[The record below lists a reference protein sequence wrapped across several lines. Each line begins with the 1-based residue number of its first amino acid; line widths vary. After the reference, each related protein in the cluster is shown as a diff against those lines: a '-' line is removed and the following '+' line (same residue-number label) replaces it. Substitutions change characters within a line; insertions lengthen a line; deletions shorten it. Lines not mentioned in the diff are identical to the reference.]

1 MCNYLSI
8 HCVPRIAV
16 KTLLTLVFKPFPGIL
31 KHSQTSVKAYLS
43 DITLP
48 EERAGVLGKFNA
60 VGSLGFIIAPVIG
73 GTIAMQENGYLKVSL
88 LTCSVYLFGMIFVW
102 LVFDNKKKRGAHKSK
117 PSESTEEDA
126 EVVDVS
132 SQSES
137 GVTRRKTP
145 NTQTEKLVDSKQDDN
160 DSTFSKL
167 FGFLKIAS
175 VQHILDLLLIRF
187 VFALGMLIYRSNYTS
202 MLDYR
207 YGVDAKT
214 TGYIISYGSIAG
226 ALSGLSVGT
235 IYSYIKSDAKMMLF
249 AAILMSSSLFG
260 IAISPNIY
268 TVLMCVAPLSLSTS
282 IMRVNSHNLMLKRI
296 KPEEK
301 GAAMGVGDSMTSI
314 ARMVSPAIAGF
325 AQEVNVAGPCW
336 LATGFSIIGIGL
348 LIASQARKQAKEDE
362 KKTN

>member
-1 MCNYLSI
+1 MNTSL
-8 HCVPRIAV
+8 
-16 KTLLTLVFKPFPGIL
+16 KLLFKPFLGIL

-48 EERAGVLGKFNA
+48 EERAGVLGRFNA

-73 GTIAMQENGYLKVSL
+73 GTVAMQENGYLKVSL
-88 LTCSVYLFGMIFVW
+88 LTCSVYLFAMVFVW
-102 LVFDNKKKRGAHKSK
+102 FVFENKKTKR
-117 PSESTEEDA
+117 PQEVRLSESTEDTEIVN
-126 EVVDVS
+126 ES
-132 SQSES
+132 SQSDS
-137 GVTRRKTP
+137 GVTRRKNP
-145 NTQTEKLVDSKQDDN
+145 NTQTEKLADNKQN
-160 DSTFSKL
+160 NSGSTFSKL

-187 VFALGMLIYRSNYTS
+187 VLALGMLIYRSNYTS

-226 ALSGLSVGT
+226 ALSGMSVGT
-235 IYSYIKSDAKMMLF
+235 IYSYIKSDAKMMFF

-268 TVLMCVAPLSLSTS
+268 TVLICVAPLSLSTS

-301 GAAMGVGDSMTSI
+301 GAVMGVGDSMTSI
-314 ARMVSPAIAGF
+314 ARMMSPAIAGF
-325 AQEVNVAGPCW
+325 AQEVNVTGPCW

-348 LIASQARKQAKEDE
+348 MIAFRGQKEVKDDA